1 MHKGMCMYIKG
12 QREQMVAHESN
23 VSAEKSPLQ
32 GVGAR
37 PAFPEENKCRTN
49 GKRGLLLA
57 GRAAMHQRGPEAC
70 KEVSK

>member
-37 PAFPEENKCRTN
+37 QALDSGVLGSL
-49 GKRGLLLA
+49 GKTFFTVRFSLNLGSLIA
-57 GRAAMHQRGPEAC
+57 
-70 KEVSK
+70 